1 MDHHVFRFATRG
13 QWFVVSIH
21 FVHHFLIHC
30 TLHIE
35 HFLLLILSRLLVVV
49 KLQTK
54 ILRKLYYFQKDKYR
68 GDVVMFIENRT
79 NVVIQSVRQKIVI
92 TLVAL
97 P

>member
-1 MDHHVFRFATRG
+1 MAIDTCGFNPLCPSF
-13 QWFVVSIH
+13 SY
-21 FVHHFLIHC
+21 